1 MREIHPDAETLARY
15 VRGELGREPRR
26 ALERHLMGCA
36 TCQKAV
42 DEIQAAPG
50 RGGVVRWQGHR
61 FEERR
66 ARWEDRKE
74 QKENLGG
81 VMRGLGNLVGMFAE
95 KRVQE
100 LLRASEHER
109 RALIRDEE
117 EVRTLPVCELL
128 EARCREAWLDDPEE
142 AVELAKLALR
152 IAEKLD
158 LRTYGA
164 DRVEHAKALAWMH
177 LGNSYRI
184 AAVRRRTSRPGREVA
199 EGRPDREAGEDDAY
213 PPIVPRRFSIGE
225 RPAASPEAETAL
237 WELRDACL
245 ERGLGFDA
253 ALVTL
258 ELALVYLRQG
268 READVRDLAK
278 ESVPLFE
285 EKGAQ
290 SYVTD
295 AMRFLRD
302 AAQKPEPLTPSLLT
316 RMAELLQRQ
325 RNDPRHRKEER

>member
-1 MREIHPDAETLARY
+1 MSEPHPDAETLVRY
-15 VRGELGREPRR
+15 VRGDLGREPRR
-26 ALERHLMGCA
+26 TLERHLMGCSA
-36 TCQKAV
+36 CQKAV
-42 DEIQAAPG
+42 DEIQAEPG

-66 ARWEDRKE
+66 AKWEGRKE
-74 QKENLGG
+74 RKENLGG
-81 VMRGLGNLVGMFAE
+81 VMRGLGSLVGIFAE
-95 KRVQE
+95 KRVLE

-117 EVRTLPVCELL
+117 EVRSLPVFELL

-164 DRVEHAKALAWMH
+164 ERIEHAKALAWVH

-184 AAVRRRTSRPGREVA
+184 AAASRRTSRPALEIA
-199 EGRPDREAGEDDAY
+199 EDRTERSGEDDAY
-213 PPIVPRRFSIGE
+213 PEIVPRRFSIGE
-225 RPAASPEAETAL
+225 RRAASAEAETAL
-237 WELRDACL
+237 WELRDAFL
-245 ERGLGFDA
+245 DRGLGFDA

-258 ELALVYLRQG
+258 ELALVLLRQG
-268 READVRDLAK
+268 GEEGVRDLA
-278 ESVPLFE
+278 EETVALFE
-285 EKGAQ
+285 ERGAQ
-290 SYVTD
+290 PYVID

-302 AAQKPEPLTPSLLT
+302 AGPREGRPLTPDLLT

-325 RNDPRHRKEER
+325 RNDPRHRKEEK